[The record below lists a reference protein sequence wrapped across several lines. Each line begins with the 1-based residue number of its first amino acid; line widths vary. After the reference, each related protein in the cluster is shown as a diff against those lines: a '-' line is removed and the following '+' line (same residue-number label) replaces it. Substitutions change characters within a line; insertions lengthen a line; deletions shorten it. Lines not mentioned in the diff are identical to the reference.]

1 MIGLHLRFYTTE
13 MGVVKADCIIP
24 DQYQGYPGIVH
35 GGVVSAMLDE
45 AAGRS
50 LMINDEFPD
59 PMKPRFMFT
68 AHLDIRYRKNV
79 PVGEPL
85 HLVGKAGKSKARTAQ
100 AEALLYD
107 QDGNILAQAEAL
119 LVTAPES
126 MFPSNLLE
134 NLGWKIYPTE
144 VS

>member
-1 MIGLHLRFYTTE
+1 MRLKKTYQPNSSHCFVCGLANLIGLHLRFYSTE

-50 LMINDEFPD
+50 LMINDKFPD

-85 HLVGKAGKSKARTAQ
+85 R
-100 AEALLYD
+100 
-107 QDGNILAQAEAL
+107 
-119 LVTAPES
+119 
-126 MFPSNLLE
+126 
-134 NLGWKIYPTE
+134 
-144 VS
+144 